1 MFLEENFE
9 RFAQDLREVKNVDEY
24 LQKLGYLSELITGE
38 DVVKANREILG
49 RRRVEYVDD

>member
-1 MFLEENFE
+1 VFLEENFE